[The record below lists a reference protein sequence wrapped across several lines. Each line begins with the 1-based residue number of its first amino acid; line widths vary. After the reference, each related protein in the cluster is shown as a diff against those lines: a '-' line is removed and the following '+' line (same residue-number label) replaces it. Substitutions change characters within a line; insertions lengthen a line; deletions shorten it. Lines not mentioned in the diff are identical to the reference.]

1 MRIVHFSDLHIGVEN
16 YGRLDPTT
24 GLSTRMGDFL
34 AALDELVEY
43 SLGNDVDLVLFAGDA
58 FKSREPKQTQQREF
72 AKRIAKLT
80 NGGVQ
85 VFLLVGNH
93 DLPYA
98 LAQATAIE
106 IYHTLE
112 VQNVVVADR
121 VGTWRIGTKSGPVQV
136 VGLPWPRRSVLL
148 TRDMI
153 KNLTFDQI
161 NDRMQDLL
169 TDLLRKEA
177 DSLDPSVPAV
187 LAAHVTVAQAT
198 VGSERSMM
206 IGNDHVLLLSNVA
219 LPQFEYVA
227 LGHIHKTQ
235 VLAESPPVVYS
246 GSMQRVDFSEEKD
259 PKGFYIVDVDT
270 GRPQGSRVTEYWFQP
285 VQARPFLTIDVDIAT
300 DDPDPTSTIVRRIQ
314 DSAITDAVVRLRI
327 KVTAELEAMII
338 DSEIRKA
345 LAPAHFV
352 ASIGREVDRTRT
364 FRLEGRAI
372 DGMTSLD
379 ALKAYLDASAEDRGW
394 SGAQV
399 NEMLELGRELIRES
413 EESKS

>member
-106 IYHTLE
+106 IYQTLE